1 MSKRA
6 IILAGGEGTRLRPYT
21 NDLPKPLVAIA
32 DMPII
37 EIIVRQL
44 ANLGFDEITITINYK
59 GEQIKNFFEER
70 SDLSVNIDYVEEKEP
85 LGTMGSVLLAKSLP
99 ENFLVLNGDIL
110 TNLNFDDFF
119 HNHFKNKNLLTVST
133 FRRKVK
139 SDYGEIISSRNIVQS
154 FSEKPTRETEVSM
167 GVYALNKSILKYF
180 PKGNFGFDDLMKLMI
195 KRKIN
200 VSTNLFDGEWL
211 DIGREIDYFSAIDL
225 FKKNR
230 KVFLS

>member
-21 NDLPKPLVAIA
+21 NDLPKPLVPIS

-44 ANLGFDEITITINYK
+44 VNYGFDEITLTINYK
-59 GEQIKNFFEER
+59 GEKIKNFFGNGSE
-70 SDLSVNIDYVEEKEP
+70 LSVKIDYVEEEEP

-110 TNLNFDDFF
+110 TNLNFDNFF
-119 HNHFKNKNLLTVST
+119 KQHSKNKNLLTVST
-133 FRRKVK
+133 FRRKLK
-139 SDYGEIISSRNIVQS
+139 SDYGEIISNRNIVQS
-154 FSEKPTRETEVSM
+154 FSEKPIRETEVSM

-195 KRKIN
+195 KRKID
-200 VSTNLFDGEWL
+200 VITNLFSGEWL
-211 DIGREIDYFSAIDL
+211 DIGRETDYFSAIDL

-230 KVFLS
+230 KIFL

>member
-70 SDLSVNIDYVEEKEP
+70 SDLSVNIDYVEEKKP

-110 TNLNFDDFF
+110 TNLNFGDFF
-119 HNHFKNKNLLTVST
+119 YNHLKNKNLLTVST